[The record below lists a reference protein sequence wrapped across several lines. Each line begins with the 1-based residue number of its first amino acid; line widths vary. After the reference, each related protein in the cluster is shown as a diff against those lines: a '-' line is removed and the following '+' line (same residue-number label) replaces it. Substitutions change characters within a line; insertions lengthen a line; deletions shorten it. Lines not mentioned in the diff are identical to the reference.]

1 LIFLKRLIENLNGD
15 SQSQS
20 DSDAISTLSSVY
32 ISLGSKLGLK
42 STRRCGLCVE
52 RINGVQFEN
61 LKSYIEKFLDTIKET
76 VFDLSYSIH
85 VDNNR
90 DYFWI
95 IIDASRIEDNVACI
109 IAVGEI
115 MEQNSFPQQYVS
127 AVFEFSKDGSEHQP
141 YYLIYN
147 YKLDKFYPF
156 VPIVNRRN
164 TRNKQEEIKIM
175 EAVKDEGLPFEENME
190 DWRPIWYLPF

>member
-1 LIFLKRLIENLNGD
+1 LIFLKRLIENLTGD
-15 SQSQS
+15 RDSQS

-42 STRRCGLCVE
+42 STRRCGICVE
-52 RINGVQFEN
+52 RLNGVQFEK
-61 LKSYIEKFLDTIKET
+61 LKSYVEKFLNTIKER

-115 MEQNSFPQQYVS
+115 LEQNSFPQQYVS
-127 AVFEFSKDGSEHQP
+127 AVFEFSKDGTENQP

-156 VPIVNRRN
+156 VPIVNRRY
-164 TRNKQEEIKIM
+164 TRNKLEEIKIM
-175 EAVKDEGLPFEENME
+175 KAVKDEKLPFEEDME

>member
-1 LIFLKRLIENLNGD
+1 LIFLKRLVKNLND
-15 SQSQS
+15 DRDLQS

-42 STRRCGLCVE
+42 STGRCGICVE

-61 LKSYIEKFLDTIKET
+61 LKSYIKKFLDTIKET
-76 VFDLSYSIH
+76 VFDLSYSVH

-90 DYFWI
+90 DYIWI

-109 IAVGEI
+109 IALGEI
-115 MEQNSFPQQYVS
+115 IEQNSFPQEYVS
-127 AVFEFSKDGSEHQP
+127 AVFEFSKDGTDYQP

-156 VPIVNRRN
+156 VPIINRRN

-175 EAVKDEGLPFEENME
+175 KAVKDERLPFEENME
-190 DWRPIWYLPF
+190 EWRPIWYLPF

>member
-1 LIFLKRLIENLNGD
+1 LIFLKRLIENLNGERD
-15 SQSQS
+15 SQS

-42 STRRCGLCVE
+42 STRRCGICVE

-61 LKSYIEKFLDTIKET
+61 LKSYIEKFLDTIKDT
-76 VFDLSYSIH
+76 VFDLSYSIP

-127 AVFEFSKDGSEHQP
+127 AVFEFSKDGTESQP

-164 TRNKQEEIKIM
+164 TRNKLEEIKIM
-175 EAVKDEGLPFEENME
+175 KAVKDEKLPFEEDME

>member
-1 LIFLKRLIENLNGD
+1 MIFLKRLIENLNGERD
-15 SQSQS
+15 SQS

-42 STRRCGLCVE
+42 STGRCGICVE
-52 RINGVQFEN
+52 RINEIQFEK
-61 LKSYIEKFLDTIKET
+61 LKSHIKKFLDTIKET
-76 VFDLSYSIH
+76 VFDLSYSIP
-85 VDNNR
+85 VGNNR

-95 IIDASRIEDNVACI
+95 IIDANSIEDNVACI

-127 AVFEFSKDGSEHQP
+127 AVFEFSKDGTEYQP

-175 EAVKDEGLPFEENME
+175 KAVKDERLPFEEDME

>member
-1 LIFLKRLIENLNGD
+1 MIFLKRLIENLNGD
-15 SQSQS
+15 RDSQS

-42 STRRCGLCVE
+42 STRRCGICVE
-52 RINGVQFEN
+52 RVNRVQFEK
-61 LKSYIEKFLDTIKET
+61 LKSYIEKFLDTIKEK

-85 VDNNR
+85 VENNR

-115 MEQNSFPQQYVS
+115 LEQNSFPQQYVS
-127 AVFEFSKDGSEHQP
+127 AVFEFSKDGTEYQP

-156 VPIVNRRN
+156 VPIVSRRN
-164 TRNKQEEIKIM
+164 TRDKQEEIKIM
-175 EAVKDEGLPFEENME
+175 EAVKDDKLPFEEDME

>member
-1 LIFLKRLIENLNGD
+1 LIFLKRLIENLDGESD
-15 SQSQS
+15 SQS

-42 STRRCGLCVE
+42 STRRCGICVE
-52 RINGVQFEN
+52 TINGVRPEK

-85 VDNNR
+85 FDNNR
-90 DYFWI
+90 NYFWI

-109 IAVGEI
+109 IAIGEI

-127 AVFEFSKDGSEHQP
+127 AVFEFSKDGSEYQP

-164 TRNKQEEIKIM
+164 TRSKQEEIKIM
-175 EAVKDEGLPFEENME
+175 EAIKDEGLPFEEDME
-190 DWRPIWYLPF
+190 EWRPIWYLPF

>member
-15 SQSQS
+15 KDSQS

-42 STRRCGLCVE
+42 STRRCGICVE
-52 RINGVQFEN
+52 KINGVQLEK
-61 LKSYIEKFLDTIKET
+61 LKSYIEKFLETIKET

-115 MEQNSFPQQYVS
+115 MEQNSFPQHYVS
-127 AVFEFSKDGSEHQP
+127 AVFEFSKDGTEYQP

-156 VPIVNRRN
+156 VPIVDRRN

-175 EAVKDEGLPFEENME
+175 KAVKDERLPFEEDME